1 MFNTFSKNTR
11 ISFHGSAQIWSRVI
25 PRTQKDRQTDR
36 QTSKQVDMMTPSSRP
51 PPFPPNTPSKYKILC
66 ICAPTHLIAVTKVCL
81 VNIMDILHTKLNTT
95 T

>member
-1 MFNTFSKNTR
+1 MEVHKFGAEL
-11 ISFHGSAQIWSRVI
+11 FHAR
-25 PRTQKDRQTDR
+25 RKTDRQTVR
-36 QTSKQVDMMTPSSRP
+36 QTSKQVVMMTPSSRP